1 MIFTQYIQLD
11 FISFIVEIFLFILS
25 IVLLLFGV
33 FLVSFRG
40 YKYVNFV
47 IELKR
52 LLMLVIFFA
61 LLILYATPVSN
72 QVFFNNLL
80 VIDPLVLSVKFILL
94 LTTFCAV
101 GISFNYLK
109 YERISLFEY
118 NILIL
123 LGLLGLICFISAHDL
138 VSFYLALELQSLS
151 FYILASFKKDSAFST
166 EAGLKYFILGALSS
180 GFLLFGIALI
190 YGSVGSTNFEI
201 IFKSV
206 CFIDGFSDSFSLRVI
221 LGSIFLLIGLLFKLT
236 AAPFHMWAPDVYEGA
251 PTPISALFAAVPKL
265 GLFLIGIKIFYVLFY
280 DLIFFWQNAVLFCAL
295 TSILVGTFSALR
307 QTKIKRFLAFSSVTH
322 VGFLLISFST
332 GTLEGISSLFFYMFI
347 YIIMTLNVWS
357 IVLFLEYRK
366 KGSRLRYITDLQN
379 LSKSHPL
386 IAFTLAMNLFSMSG
400 VPPLAGFFSKMY
412 VFFSGLEVSLNFIVI
427 IGIIV
432 SVISSFYYLR
442 FIKLMYFDGI
452 NQGYSF
458 ISKDSDNFLVYLL
471 GITFLVIVFLF
482 INPNF
487 LILFT
492 ESLGVFLF
500 GVI

>member
-1 MIFTQYIQLD
+1 M
-11 FISFIVEIFLFILS
+11 
-25 IVLLLFGV
+25 
-33 FLVSFRG
+33 
-40 YKYVNFV
+40 
-47 IELKR
+47 
-52 LLMLVIFFA
+52 
-61 LLILYATPVSN
+61 
-72 QVFFNNLL
+72 
-80 VIDPLVLSVKFILL
+80 
-94 LTTFCAV
+94 
-101 GISFNYLK
+101 
-109 YERISLFEY
+109 
-118 NILIL
+118 
-123 LGLLGLICFISAHDL
+123 
-138 VSFYLALELQSLS
+138 
-151 FYILASFKKDSAFST
+151 
-166 EAGLKYFILGALSS
+166 
-180 GFLLFGIALI
+180 
-190 YGSVGSTNFEI
+190 
-201 IFKSV
+201 
-206 CFIDGFSDSFSLRVI
+206 
-221 LGSIFLLIGLLFKLT
+221 
-236 AAPFHMWAPDVYEGA
+236 
-251 PTPISALFAAVPKL
+251 
-265 GLFLIGIKIFYVLFY
+265 
-280 DLIFFWQNAVLFCAL
+280 
-295 TSILVGTFSALR
+295 
-307 QTKIKRFLAFSSVTH
+307 
-322 VGFLLISFST
+322 ISFST

-442 FIKLMYFDGI
+442 FIKLMYFDGV